1 MPIREQLPLTNFV
14 QYQEIFNTPYDFSS
28 EEISRHIEG
37 LKQLDRL
44 LPPSSTYLMVT
55 NTAEG
60 RYDFVSKNFEYATGL
75 NRQLFIENGIRAYLN
90 SIHPEEIQLWLQVV
104 NECLQFYLENYTK
117 EQLSRL
123 EFQYN
128 YRLQVGNGRFLNIL
142 EKHVNLLCSDEG
154 RPIVGMGHFTVFGD
168 GEALPIR
175 ASIRFLNANNEYE
188 TVFHKVYGAS
198 LLEEKISPRERDILR
213 LVALGDDNKTIA
225 DKLFISSNTVRT
237 HRQNLL
243 NKIEAKNSTDLVVQ
257 CIRNGII

>member
-1 MPIREQLPLTNFV
+1 M
-14 QYQEIFNTPYDFSS
+14 
-28 EEISRHIEG
+28 
-37 LKQLDRL
+37 
-44 LPPSSTYLMVT
+44 
-55 NTAEG
+55 
-60 RYDFVSKNFEYATGL
+60 
-75 NRQLFIENGIRAYLN
+75 
-90 SIHPEEIQLWLQVV
+90 
-104 NECLQFYLENYTK
+104 
-117 EQLSRL
+117 
-123 EFQYN
+123 
-128 YRLQVGNGRFLNIL
+128 
-142 EKHVNLLCSDEG
+142 NLLCSDEG